1 MQLNRRAILMGMAG
15 LPTILASLAPIS
27 LHAQAGGTLRVAAGK
42 AAGDLNPQ
50 KYNGL
55 WSVQDLMFEPLV
67 RYGSGG
73 KFEPA
78 LATAW
83 QLAQDGKSIRFELR
97 KGVTF
102 QDGTPWDAK
111 SMTWN
116 LDRWI
121 GKEDYFWLNVARL
134 YSAYNV
140 IDDHTVELKFKQP
153 VIGLLNE
160 LSYVRPTRFLS
171 PKAVDADGKY
181 QKPIGTGP
189 WIEES
194 AGNDGSVFK
203 RFDGYWG
210 DKPTFTRLEIKVLP
224 DSRGR
229 MAALRAGDI
238 DITGGDFLA
247 PIKATEAATLIE
259 AGIPVIIEQGT
270 TAIVAGFNPQRNAAL
285 ADRKVRE
292 AINIGFDRDAICKV
306 LYKSFAQPAG
316 NLFPDS
322 VPLSGTRFAVPVRDV
337 AKARALLEEA
347 GWVGDG
353 IRQKD
358 GKPLQIELVVSEEQ
372 LAGSRSLGE
381 IMQAQ
386 LGEAG
391 IGVTIRSVDHASRH
405 SDIPARNYD
414 MALFSTFGAP
424 YEPFGTVFGL
434 LLSTYDNGVDGK
446 LVVDPANLDPLVH
459 AVQTASESAAPAAYQ
474 AIYDWMYQETA
485 FLPLFYN
492 PAIWAHTERVK
503 GFRAPPTE
511 YDMPYEGL
519 TLQA

>member
-1 MQLNRRAILMGMAG
+1 MQVNRRTILMGMAG
-15 LPTILASLAPIS
+15 LPAFVSGLTPLS
-27 LHAQAGGTLRVAAGK
+27 LHAQDGGTLRIAAGK

-50 KYNGL
+50 QYNGL

-67 RYGSGG
+67 RYAADG
-73 KFEPA
+73 KFEPV
-78 LATAW
+78 LATSW
-83 QLAQDGKSIRFELR
+83 QLAEDGKSIRFDLR

-134 YSAYNV
+134 FTAYNV
-140 IDDHTVELKFKQP
+140 IDDHTVELKFKEP
-153 VIGLLNE
+153 VLGLLNE

-171 PKAVDADGKY
+171 PKAVDASGNY
-181 QKPIGTGP
+181 QKPVGTGP

-194 AGNDGSVFK
+194 AGNDGSVFT

-210 DKPTFTRLEIKVLP
+210 EKPSFSRLEVKVLP
-224 DSRGR
+224 DSRSR

-238 DITGGDFLA
+238 DLTGGDFLA
-247 PIKATEAATLIE
+247 PIKATEAATLAD
-259 AGIPVIIEQGT
+259 AGIQVVVEPGS
-270 TAIVAGFNPQRNAAL
+270 TAVVAGFNPQRNAAL

-292 AINIGFDRDAICKV
+292 AINIGFDREAICKV
-306 LYKSFAQPAG
+306 LFKGLATPAG

-322 VPLSGTRFAVPVRDV
+322 IPLNGKRFPVPVRDV
-337 AKARALLEEA
+337 EKAKALLEEA
-347 GWVGDG
+347 GWVGEG
-353 IRQKD
+353 VRQKD
-358 GKPLQIELVVSEEQ
+358 GKPLQVELIVSEEQ
-372 LAGSRSLGE
+372 LAGSRSLAE

-391 IGVTIRSVDHASRH
+391 IGLTIRSVDHASRH
-405 SDIPARNYD
+405 SDVPARNYD

-424 YEPFGTVFGL
+424 YEPFGTIFGL
-434 LLSTYDNGVDGK
+434 LLSTFDNGVDGK
-446 LVVDPANLDPLVH
+446 LVVDPGHLDPLVL
-459 AVQTASESAAPAAYQ
+459 AVQTASEANAPAAYQ
-474 AIYDWMYQETA
+474 AVYDWMHAETA

-492 PAIWAHTERVK
+492 PSIWAHTERVK
-503 GFRAPPTE
+503 GFKAPSTE

-519 TLQA
+519 SLAS

>member
-1 MQLNRRAILMGMAG
+1 MIVDRRKILMGMAG
-15 LPTILASLAPIS
+15 VPAFLSGLAPFA
-27 LHAQAGGTLRVAAGK
+27 LRAQDSGTLRVAAGK
-42 AAGDLNPQ
+42 PAGDLNPQ

-67 RYGSGG
+67 RYGAGG
-73 KFEPA
+73 KLEPA

-83 QLAQDGKSIRFELR
+83 MLAEDGKSIRFDLR
-97 KGVTF
+97 KDVTF
-102 QDGTPWDAK
+102 QDGTPWDAT

-134 YSAYNV
+134 FAGHKV
-140 IDDHTVELKFKQP
+140 IDDHTVELTFKEP
-153 VIGLLNE
+153 VLGLLNE

-171 PKAVDADGKY
+171 PKAVDAEGNY
-181 QKPIGTGP
+181 QKPVGTGP
-189 WIEES
+189 WVEES
-194 AGNDGSVFK
+194 AGNDGSVFT
-203 RFDGYWG
+203 RFEGYWG
-210 DKPTFTRLEIKVLP
+210 EKPSFSRLEVKVLP

-238 DITGGDFLA
+238 DLTGGDFLA
-247 PIKATEAATLIE
+247 PIKATEAATLKD
-259 AGIPVIIEQGT
+259 AGIPVVVEQGT

-306 LYKSFAQPAG
+306 LYKGLAQPAG

-322 VPLSGTRFAVPVRDV
+322 VPLSGTRFPAPTRDIEK
-337 AKARALLEEA
+337 AKQLLEEA
-347 GWVGDG
+347 GWTGEGV
-353 IRQKD
+353 RQKD

-391 IGVTIRSVDHASRH
+391 IGITIRSVDHASRH
-405 SDIPARNYD
+405 SDIPARHYD

-424 YEPFGTVFGL
+424 YEPFGTIFGL

-446 LVVDPANLDPLVH
+446 LVVDPEHLDPLVL
-459 AVQTASESAAPAAYQ
+459 AVQTTSEANAPAAYQ
-474 AIYDWMYQETA
+474 AIFDWLHEETA

-492 PAIWAHTERVK
+492 PAIWAHSERVK
-503 GFRAPPTE
+503 GFKAPATE

-519 TLQA
+519 SLES

>member
-1 MQLNRRAILMGMAG
+1 MQVNRRTILMGMAG
-15 LPTILASLAPIS
+15 LPAFMSGLAPLS
-27 LHAQAGGTLRVAAGK
+27 LHAQDGGTLRVAAGK

-55 WSVQDLMFEPLV
+55 WSVQDMMFEPLV
-67 RYGSGG
+67 RYGAGG

-83 QLAQDGKSIRFELR
+83 QQAEDGKSIRFDLR
-97 KGVTF
+97 KDVTF
-102 QDGTPWDAK
+102 QDGTPWDAR

-121 GKEDYFWLNVARL
+121 SKEDYFWLNVARL
-134 YSAYNV
+134 FSSYNV
-140 IDDHTVELKFKQP
+140 IDDHTVELKFKEP

-171 PKAVDADGKY
+171 PKAVDANGNY

-194 AGNDGSVFK
+194 AGNDGSVFT

-210 DKPTFTRLEIKVLP
+210 EKPTFSRLEVKVLP

-247 PIKATEAATLIE
+247 PIKATEAATLTE
-259 AGIPVIIEQGT
+259 AGVAVVVEQGT

-306 LYKSFAQPAG
+306 LYKGLAQPAG

-322 VPLSGTRFAVPVRDV
+322 VPLSGTRFPAPVRDIEK
-337 AKARALLEEA
+337 AKALLVEA
-347 GWVGDG
+347 GWTGDG

-424 YEPFGTVFGL
+424 YEPFGTIFGL

-446 LVVDPANLDPLVH
+446 LVVDPEHLDPLVL
-459 AVQTASESAAPAAYQ
+459 AVQKASEPDAPAAYQ
-474 AIYDWMYQETA
+474 AIYDWMHQETA
-485 FLPLFYN
+485 FMPLFYN

-503 GFRAPPTE
+503 GFKAPSTE

-519 TLQA
+519 TLES